1 MSIADLKKLETGVQL
16 EDGIAKAD
24 AALFAGDGSVRN
36 EIGME
41 IHSGRNRV
49 VRRMFEALGYEV
61 TRLDR
66 AAFAGLSKKGLPR
79 GRWRFLTEKEVA
91 YLKML

>member
-1 MSIADLKKLETGVQL
+1 
-16 EDGIAKAD
+16 
-24 AALFAGDGSVRN
+24 VRN
-36 EIGME
+36 EIGLE
-41 IHSGRNRV
+41 IHSGKNRI
-49 VRRMFEALGYEV
+49 VRRMFQEMGYEV

-79 GRWRFLTEKEVA
+79 GRWRFLTEKEVS